1 MTQTRK
7 KPKAPSRPSRKGLLW
22 RLLLL
27 FVLFFA
33 AWVVYLDAQVTSR
46 FEGHRWEVP
55 SRVFA
60 SPMELYEGAD
70 LSPGALVT
78 ELQSLGYR
86 QDPSLS
92 SPGTWHRQGNSVA
105 LRSRGFVFADGEEP
119 ARRLSLGFNGQG
131 IGRLQVTKG
140 PESPVVRLEPQAI
153 GGIYP
158 AHNEDRILIR
168 LEQMPPLFYEALLLT
183 EDRDFEDHHG
193 VAPLSIARAMLANI
207 RAGAVVQGGSTITQQ
222 LVKNFYL
229 TSEQTYRRKLNEAM
243 MAILLELRY
252 PKKDILESYLNEVY
266 LGQAGQRAI
275 HGVGLASQFYFGK
288 PFSDLYVQESA
299 LLVAMVR
306 GPAYYNPRRHPQR
319 AMERRNRVLGLLE
332 ERGHLSEGAARQAK
346 SAPLGVIE
354 KPRFEANPYPAFMDL
369 VREHLKRDY
378 DDEDLQSSGL
388 RIFTT
393 LEPRVQN
400 TAARELSE
408 TLKGLTQRAG
418 PGAES
423 LQGAM
428 VVTRPQSGEVQAV
441 VGSRT
446 EGAMGFNRAL
456 AARRPI
462 GSLIKPAIY
471 LTALEHP
478 QRYTLTSTL
487 RDEPFRIEFENGDE
501 WSPENFDGESHGEV
515 PLYRALALSYNQA
528 TVRLG
533 LDLGLTP
540 VRDMLQRLGL
550 ERRPGAYPALLLG
563 SLDLSPLQVTE
574 LYQTLAASGYRVPL
588 RSITAVT
595 TADGETLSRYELD
608 IRQVVDPAPMHLLHY
623 ALQET
628 VRDGTGRGVYR
639 YLPESLHVAGKTG
652 TTDGGRDT
660 WFAGFTGNRLGVT
673 WVGTDDN
680 VPTLLTGGTG
690 ALPVWGRVMAQ
701 LPQQSLSP
709 VVPGN
714 VQYHWIDNET
724 GLRTRENCRNAR
736 RIPYIEG
743 SQPADSTPCDEPL
756 GERLQ
761 RWFEQLF

>member
-1 MTQTRK
+1 MTKTRK
-7 KPKAPSRPSRKGLLW
+7 KPTPSRRLTRKGLLW
-22 RLLLL
+22 RILLL
-27 FVLFFA
+27 FLLFA
-33 AWVVYLDAQVTSR
+33 TAWVVYLDSQVTRR

-55 SRVFA
+55 SRVYA
-60 SPMELYEGAD
+60 SPLELYEGAGLSAAD
-70 LSPGALVT
+70 LIL
-78 ELQSLGYR
+78 ELQALGYR
-86 QDPSLS
+86 QDASLS
-92 SPGTWHRQGNSVA
+92 SPGTWHRQGPGVR
-105 LRSRGFVFADGEEP
+105 LRSRGFHFADGEEP
-119 ARRLSLGFNGQG
+119 PRRLSVRFNGQG
-131 IGRLQVTKG
+131 IGGLQVEQG
-140 PESPVVRLEPQAI
+140 PVAPVVRLEPQAI

-168 LEQMPPLFYEALLLT
+168 LDQMPPLFYESLLLT
-183 EDRDFEDHHG
+183 EDRDFESHHG

-207 RAGAVVQGGSTITQQ
+207 RAGRVVQGGSTITQQ

-229 TSEQTYRRKLNEAM
+229 SAEQTYWRKLNEAV

-252 PKKDILESYLNEVY
+252 PKEEIIESYLNEVY

-288 PFSDLYVQESA
+288 PFKDLKVQESA

-306 GPAYYNPRRHPQR
+306 GPTYYNPRRYPER
-319 AMERRNRVLGLLE
+319 ARERRNRVLGLLE
-332 ERGHLSEGAARQAK
+332 EQGHLPEGAASKAT
-346 SAPLGVIE
+346 SSPLGVIE

-369 VREHLKRDY
+369 VREHLRRDY
-378 DDEDLQSSGL
+378 DDKDLQSSGL

-400 TAARELSE
+400 TAAEELSE
-408 TLKGLTQRAG
+408 TLDRLSDRAG
-418 PGAES
+418 PGTKS

-428 VVTRPQSGEVQAV
+428 VITRPQSGEVKAV
-441 VGSRT
+441 VGSRS
-446 EGAMGFNRAL
+446 EGTMGFNRAL

-471 LTALEHP
+471 LTALEQP
-478 QRYTLTSTL
+478 ERYTLTSTL
-487 RDEPFRIEFENGDE
+487 QDEPFRIEFDNGDE
-501 WSPENFDGESHGEV
+501 WTPRNFDGESHGEV
-515 PLYRALALSYNQA
+515 ALYRALSLSYNQA

-533 LDLGLTP
+533 LDVGLTP

-550 ERRPGAYPALLLG
+550 QRRPGAYPALLLG

-595 TADGETLSRYELD
+595 TADGETLSRYDLD

-628 VRDGTGRGVYR
+628 VRDGTGRGVYHF
-639 YLPESLHVAGKTG
+639 LPESLHVAGKTG

-660 WFAGFTGNRLGVT
+660 WFAGFTGNSLGVT

-680 VPTLLTGGTG
+680 VPTLLTGGSG
-690 ALPVWGRVMAQ
+690 ALRVWGRVMAE

-714 VQYHWIDNET
+714 VDYHWIDEET
-724 GLRTRENCRNAR
+724 GLRTRENCQGAR
-736 RIPYIEG
+736 RIPYIAG
-743 SQPADSTPCDEPL
+743 SEPTDSTPCDEPM
-756 GERLQ
+756 GRRLQ
-761 RWFEQLF
+761 RWFERMF